1 MLFTYLLFFLDA
13 YVVIYIFLWCK
24 IFNQFKLCKFLFV
37 SEYIYSV
44 ETRKIDIKKT
54 LDHEVDLAGNVSF
67 KH

>member
-1 MLFTYLLFFLDA
+1 M
-13 YVVIYIFLWCK
+13 VIYIFLWCK

-37 SEYIYSV
+37 LEYIYSV
-44 ETRKIDIKKT
+44 ETRKIDTKKT